1 MRNIKDVINESR
13 ISTYE
18 IKKYTKSA
26 ITNSTNYNQYVSYLM
41 AANEGIREGIVENI
55 RFYDGKELED
65 AEKFGMVMDELMD
78 ILNKKL
84 K

>member
-1 MRNIKDVINESR
+1 MRNLKDVINESR
-13 ISTYE
+13 ISIFE
-18 IKKYTKSA
+18 IKKYTKSV
-26 ITNSTNYNQYVSYLM
+26 ITNSSSYKQYVDYLM
-41 AANEGIREGIVENI
+41 AVNEGIREGIVENC
-55 RFYDGKELED
+55 RYYKDSELED

>member
-1 MRNIKDVINESR
+1 MTV
-13 ISTYE
+13 
-18 IKKYTKSA
+18 
-26 ITNSTNYNQYVSYLM
+26 
-41 AANEGIREGIVENI
+41 NEGIREGIVENI
-55 RFYDGKELED
+55 RFYNDKELED